1 MSCIL
6 PIEKQILEDLFGMK
20 SGYVLDFSNRTFKEY
35 IFDTLGIDV
44 YERYAEGKL
53 SKAKIMRRLY
63 QDLSD
68 QQLAT
73 LLKALLDYIEEF
85 GHSNDANRMKKA
97 WKIVERLSGERM
109 RDDNG
114 DEGNGFNFKYFL
126 KRLID
131 LSSSET
137 SKQNKGYEFE
147 KYLRDLFDAAG
158 LKPRESYRVKGEQI
172 DGSIEFNGN
181 VYLVEAKWTGGPVNR
196 SDLVV
201 FADKVSRKSKFTRG
215 IFVSHSGYVENAV
228 ETYAIGKTPE
238 IILIDMKEMT
248 WALEN
253 GIDIEDVLSK
263 KVRKLIEEGKIYYN
277 IIGEV

>member
-35 IFDTLGIDV
+35 IYDTLGIDV
-44 YERYAEGKL
+44 YERYAEGNL

-73 LLKALLDYIEEF
+73 LLKAFLEYIEEF
-85 GHSNDANRMKKA
+85 GHSNDTNRMKKA

-109 RDDNG
+109 WNDNG

-126 KRLID
+126 KRLIN

-147 KYLRDLFDAAG
+147 KYLRDLFDAVG

-277 IIGEV
+277 IIGAV

>member
-44 YERYAEGKL
+44 YERYAEGNL

-73 LLKALLDYIEEF
+73 LLKAFLDYIEEF

-126 KRLID
+126 KRLIN

>member
-44 YERYAEGKL
+44 YERYAEGNL

-68 QQLAT
+68 QQLAA
-73 LLKALLDYIEEF
+73 LLKAFLDYIEEF

>member
-44 YERYAEGKL
+44 YERYAEGNL

-73 LLKALLDYIEEF
+73 LLKAFLDYIEEF

-253 GIDIEDVLSK
+253 GINIEDVLSK

>member
-44 YERYAEGKL
+44 YERYAEGNL

-73 LLKALLDYIEEF
+73 LLKAFLDYIEEF

-253 GIDIEDVLSK
+253 GIDVEDVLSK

>member
-44 YERYAEGKL
+44 YERYAEGNL

-73 LLKALLDYIEEF
+73 LLKAFLDYIEEF

>member
-44 YERYAEGKL
+44 YERYAEGNL
-53 SKAKIMRRLY
+53 SKAKIMRQLY

-73 LLKALLDYIEEF
+73 LLKAFLDYIEEF

-253 GIDIEDVLSK
+253 GIDIGDVLSK

>member
-20 SGYVLDFSNRTFKEY
+20 SGYVLDFSNRTFREY

-44 YERYAEGKL
+44 YERYAEGNL

-73 LLKALLDYIEEF
+73 LLKAFLDYIEEF

>member
-44 YERYAEGKL
+44 YEKYAEGNL

-73 LLKALLDYIEEF
+73 LLKAFLDYIEEF

>member
-44 YERYAEGKL
+44 YERYAEGNL

-68 QQLAT
+68 QQLAM
-73 LLKALLDYIEEF
+73 LLKAFLDYIEEF

-253 GIDIEDVLSK
+253 GIDIEDILSK

>member
-20 SGYVLDFSNRTFKEY
+20 SGYVLDFSNGTFKEY

-44 YERYAEGKL
+44 YERYAEGNL

-73 LLKALLDYIEEF
+73 LLKAFLEYIEEF
-85 GHSNDANRMKKA
+85 GHSNDTNRMKKA

-109 RDDNG
+109 WNDNG

-126 KRLID
+126 KRLIN

-263 KVRKLIEEGKIYYN
+263 KVRKLIEEGRIYYN

>member
-6 PIEKQILEDLFGMK
+6 QIEKQILEDLFGMK

-44 YERYAEGKL
+44 YERYAEGNL

-68 QQLAT
+68 QQLAM
-73 LLKALLDYIEEF
+73 LLKAFLDYIEEF

-253 GIDIEDVLSK
+253 GIDIEDILSK

-277 IIGEV
+277 TIGEV

>member
-73 LLKALLDYIEEF
+73 LLKAFLDYIEEF

-215 IFVSHSGYVENAV
+215 IFVSHSGCVENAV

>member
-44 YERYAEGKL
+44 YERYAEGNL

-73 LLKALLDYIEEF
+73 LLKAFLEYIEEF
-85 GHSNDANRMKKA
+85 GHSNDTNRMKKA

-109 RDDNG
+109 WNDNG

-126 KRLID
+126 KRLVN

>member
-44 YERYAEGKL
+44 YERYAEGNL

-73 LLKALLDYIEEF
+73 LLKAFLDYIEEF

-114 DEGNGFNFKYFL
+114 DEGNGFNFKCFL

-253 GIDIEDVLSK
+253 GIDIEDILSK

-277 IIGEV
+277 IIGKV

>member
-147 KYLRDLFDAAG
+147 KYLSDLFDAAG

-248 WALEN
+248 WTLEN

>member
-263 KVRKLIEEGKIYYN
+263 KVRKLIEEGKIYCN

>member
-44 YERYAEGKL
+44 YERYAEGNL

-73 LLKALLDYIEEF
+73 LLKAFLDYIEEF

-253 GIDIEDVLSK
+253 GIDIEDILSK

>member
-44 YERYAEGKL
+44 YERYAEGNL

-73 LLKALLDYIEEF
+73 LLKAFLDYIEEF

-147 KYLRDLFDAAG
+147 KYLRDLFGAAG

-228 ETYAIGKTPE
+228 ETYAIGKVPE

>member
-97 WKIVERLSGERM
+97 WKIVERLGGERM

-248 WALEN
+248 WTLEN

>member
-73 LLKALLDYIEEF
+73 LLKAFLDYIEEF

-253 GIDIEDVLSK
+253 GIDIEDVISK

>member
-44 YERYAEGKL
+44 YERYAEGNL

-73 LLKALLDYIEEF
+73 LLKAFLDYIEEF

-109 RDDNG
+109 RGDNG
-114 DEGNGFNFKYFL
+114 DEENGFNFKYFL

>member
-44 YERYAEGKL
+44 YERYAEGNL

-73 LLKALLDYIEEF
+73 LLKAFLDYIEEF

-109 RDDNG
+109 WNDNG

>member
-1 MSCIL
+1 MDMCSI
-6 PIEKQILEDLFGMK
+6 
-20 SGYVLDFSNRTFKEY
+20 FSNRTFKEY

-44 YERYAEGKL
+44 YERYAEGNL

-73 LLKALLDYIEEF
+73 LLKAFLEYIEEF
-85 GHSNDANRMKKA
+85 SHSNDTNRMKKA

-109 RDDNG
+109 WNDNG

-126 KRLID
+126 KRLIN

>member
-44 YERYAEGKL
+44 YEKYAEGNL

-68 QQLAT
+68 RQLAT
-73 LLKALLDYIEEF
+73 LLKAFLEYIEEF
-85 GHSNDANRMKKA
+85 GHSNDTNRMKKA

-109 RDDNG
+109 WNDNG

>member
-253 GIDIEDVLSK
+253 GIDIEDVISK

>member
-44 YERYAEGKL
+44 YERYAEGNL

-68 QQLAT
+68 QQLAM
-73 LLKALLDYIEEF
+73 LLKAFLDYIEEF

-253 GIDIEDVLSK
+253 GIDIEDILSK

-277 IIGEV
+277 TIGEV

>member
-44 YERYAEGKL
+44 YERYAEGNL

-73 LLKALLDYIEEF
+73 LLKAFLEYIEEF
-85 GHSNDANRMKKA
+85 GHSNDTNRMKKA

-109 RDDNG
+109 WNDNG

-126 KRLID
+126 KRLIN

>member
-44 YERYAEGKL
+44 YEKYAEGNL

-68 QQLAT
+68 RQLAT
-73 LLKALLDYIEEF
+73 LLKAFLEYIEEF
-85 GHSNDANRMKKA
+85 GHSNDTNRMKKA

-158 LKPRESYRVKGEQI
+158 L
-172 DGSIEFNGN
+172 
-181 VYLVEAKWTGGPVNR
+181 
-196 SDLVV
+196 
-201 FADKVSRKSKFTRG
+201 
-215 IFVSHSGYVENAV
+215 
-228 ETYAIGKTPE
+228 
-238 IILIDMKEMT
+238 
-248 WALEN
+248 
-253 GIDIEDVLSK
+253 
-263 KVRKLIEEGKIYYN
+263 
-277 IIGEV
+277 

>member
-35 IFDTLGIDV
+35 IYDTLGIDV
-44 YERYAEGKL
+44 YERYAEGNL

-73 LLKALLDYIEEF
+73 LLKAFLEYIEEF
-85 GHSNDANRMKKA
+85 GHSNDTNRMKKA

-109 RDDNG
+109 WNDNG

-126 KRLID
+126 KRLIN

>member
-44 YERYAEGKL
+44 YERYAEGNL

-73 LLKALLDYIEEF
+73 LLKAFLDYIEEF

-158 LKPRESYRVKGEQI
+158 LKPRESYRIKGEQI

-238 IILIDMKEMT
+238 IILIYMKEMT

>member
-44 YERYAEGKL
+44 YERYAEGNL

-73 LLKALLDYIEEF
+73 LLKAFLDYIEEF

-147 KYLRDLFDAAG
+147 KYLGDLFDAAG

-215 IFVSHSGYVENAV
+215 IFVSHSGYVENAM

-253 GIDIEDVLSK
+253 GIDIEDILSK

>member
-44 YERYAEGKL
+44 YERYAEGNL

-73 LLKALLDYIEEF
+73 LLKAFLDYIEGF

-253 GIDIEDVLSK
+253 GINIEDVLSK

>member
-248 WALEN
+248 WTLEN

>member
-44 YERYAEGKL
+44 YEKYAEGNL

-68 QQLAT
+68 RQLAT
-73 LLKALLDYIEEF
+73 LLKAFLEYIEEF
-85 GHSNDANRMKKA
+85 GHSNDTNRMKKA

-172 DGSIEFNGN
+172 DGSIEFKGN